1 MKNALKNFI
10 QQFCVR
16 VWGLKSVAR
25 NNEFT
30 LDSLEEGTARKKGDS
45 WERHKVEFNWRILM
59 LKKGDSK
66 KWMKTWKK
74 GCINVTWKQK
84 LKQKLAKLKTEKY

>member
-25 NNEFT
+25 NSEFT
-30 LDSLEEGTARKKGDS
+30 LIAEVKEARRRRWLLWKEQS
-45 WERHKVEFNWRILM
+45 
-59 LKKGDSK
+59 DSK
-66 KWMKTWKK
+66 FKMLNKLWRLNLSRIKK
-74 GCINVTWKQK
+74 Q
-84 LKQKLAKLKTEKY
+84 